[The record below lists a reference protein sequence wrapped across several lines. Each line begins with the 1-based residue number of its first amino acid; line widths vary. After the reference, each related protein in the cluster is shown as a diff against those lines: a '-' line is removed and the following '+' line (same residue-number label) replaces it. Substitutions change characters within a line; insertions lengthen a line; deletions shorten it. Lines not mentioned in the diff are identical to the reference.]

1 MSNFKARETIPY
13 TSKSLYTAADR
24 KKVKALEGGGERK
37 GTPNINEKRKRR
49 IRKINKDLKTNIK
62 KIKESP
68 NFTGKNQS
76 QRIQELKD
84 TAKQDRKDVYGK
96 YVESKKQLK
105 QHGMMAPTGRG
116 FDTMRKAGGR
126 IINKKKGKKF
136 NFTKEE
142 KELLKKVRKGIKD
155 DSRETLKELK
165 KKSPPKVRKFGTMK
179 GLFTGEKQY
188 LSPKEARKFQE
199 RVEKEKANRRMQT
212 NQELVDQYGVDA
224 ARGRRFGTPK
234 RQKVDLYYTKVN
246 PLYGKMETKMSSPSD
261 DPVNFKTT
269 RKKYGG
275 KITYK
280 MTGGQ
285 VVDASYD

>member
-13 TSKSLYTAADR
+13 TSKFLYTAADR
-24 KKVKALEGGGERK
+24 KKVKALEGGGERM
-37 GTPNINEKRKRR
+37 GTPNIFKKKKQR
-49 IRKINKDLKTNIK
+49 IRKINKDLKTNIN
-62 KIKESP
+62 KIKNSP

-84 TAKQDRKDVYGK
+84 TAKQDRKDVNKK
-96 YVESKKQLK
+96 YEESKNLLK
-105 QHGMMAPTGRG
+105 DYGMMAPTARG
-116 FDTMRKAGGR
+116 FNTMRKAGGR

-136 NFTKEE
+136 SFTREE
-142 KELLKKVRKGIKD
+142 KALLKKVREGIID
-155 DSRETLKELK
+155 DSRETLKKLK
-165 KKSPPKVRKFGTMK
+165 KKSPPKIKKFGT
-179 GLFTGEKQY
+179 LTGKQQY
-188 LSPKEARKFQE
+188 LSPKEARKFQG

-234 RQKVDLYYTKVN
+234 RQKVDLAYTKVN
-246 PLYGKMETKMSSPSD
+246 PLYGKMKTKMSSPSD

-285 VVDASYD
+285 VVDSSYD